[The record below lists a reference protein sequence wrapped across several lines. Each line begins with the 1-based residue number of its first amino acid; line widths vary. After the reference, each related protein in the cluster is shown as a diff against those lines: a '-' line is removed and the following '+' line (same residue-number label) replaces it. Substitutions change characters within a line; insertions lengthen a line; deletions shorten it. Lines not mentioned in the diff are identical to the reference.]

1 MKGGAGNHP
10 SYASSSASNYP
21 SSSSPHPNHY
31 VMDNINEHNEQQ
43 ICSAVLS
50 LLDDAS
56 NDIQSVAV
64 KTLGELIKIVNEQQ
78 TIEIANRLC
87 VFVLDKDEKEIRD
100 VYTIGLRTLIKT
112 VPPRMGDSVSD
123 ILVGR
128 MIDAIRLMVV
138 SQVDDSDMLC
148 CILDVLT
155 DLITKFGSNSR
166 AIQLRQSDIL
176 NATLN
181 LSLSTKHRDEVKK
194 RAGTVIGCLS
204 VVISDDLLFHLAQT
218 LLNYIGG
225 GGESGKV
232 DHWILKHAFKLCAQS
247 VGN

>member
-1 MKGGAGNHP
+1 MF
-10 SYASSSASNYP
+10 
-21 SSSSPHPNHY
+21 
-31 VMDNINEHNEQQ
+31 
-43 ICSAVLS
+43 
-50 LLDDAS
+50 
-56 NDIQSVAV
+56 
-64 KTLGELIKIVNEQQ
+64 TRLGC
-78 TIEIANRLC
+78 A
-87 VFVLDKDEKEIRD
+87 
-100 VYTIGLRTLIKT
+100 LIKT

-181 LSLSTKHRDEVKK
+181 LSLSTKHRDEMKK
-194 RAGTVIGCLS
+194 ELGQ
-204 VVISDDLLFHLAQT
+204 LL
-218 LLNYIGG
+218 G
-225 GGESGKV
+225 
-232 DHWILKHAFKLCAQS
+232 D
-247 VGN
+247 